1 MPVTQLTEEE
11 KILQSPIGPV
21 RTHTDFL
28 KRVIL
33 ERNYGAGKCFLH
45 FGGGG
50 GGRRARH
57 EGGWDKACIN
67 QEGRTPFVV
76 LNADQ
81 IFRQPAGEFPEQRA
95 LPGLSLK

>member
-45 FGGGG
+45 FGGGAG
-50 GGRRARH
+50 GG
-57 EGGWDKACIN
+57 EPGMKA
-67 QEGRTPFVV
+67 
-76 LNADQ
+76 
-81 IFRQPAGEFPEQRA
+81 AGIRLA
-95 LPGLSLK
+95 